1 MKKVFGVLLASTLV
15 LGACGNDDNNSDGK
29 KSNNTETKSVNEN
42 KPQFANDTL
51 VIDQAVLKIDD
62 TFILNDKDSGDKLLA
77 FKYHVKNKSDSE
89 DITSMNV
96 WIACFE
102 ATQDSDNTVNKLDV
116 GITPTTGKLGEWN
129 EHSNDTIK
137 KGKTAKGI
145 MTYKLQNDEDVV
157 LKATKGAD
165 GKKLGTKTIKL
176 DDLKSEDYSVTEDL
190 TDNSKKDGASED
202 DNSKDVASAKT
213 DDNNSKE
220 SKTEDDK
227 TTSDSND
234 SDQQSSKNSTS
245 NNSSSTS
252 NSNNNSQSTNN
263 AQNNVASASSNSQTG
278 QSTQTNN
285 QQVNNQPSN
294 TQEIPPTTHDESQ
307 MGYGRGEYEAAKE
320 ASEKVAN
327 DPNAHVGGP
336 GWVNQGEGYDS
347 WKQRQQEAQEA
358 VVQQ

>member
-1 MKKVFGVLLASTLV
+1 MKKVLFLIFACLLV
-15 LGACGNDDNNSDGK
+15 LGACGNNDK
-29 KSNNTETKSVNEN
+29 NTEKVSED
-42 KPQFANDTL
+42 KPQFKNDTL
-51 VIDQAVLKIDD
+51 VLDQAVLKIDD

-116 GITPTTGKLGEWN
+116 GIIPTTGKLGEWN

-165 GKKLGTKTIKL
+165 GKKLGTKKIKL

-190 TDNSKKDGASED
+190 TDNSKKDNKSED
-202 DNSKDVASAKT
+202 NDSKNVASAKS

-227 TTSDSND
+227 TISDSNNN
-234 SDQQSSKNSTS
+234 SLSTS
-245 NNSSSTS
+245 NN
-252 NSNNNSQSTNN
+252 
-263 AQNNVASASSNSQTG
+263 QNNVTSASRNSQTD
-278 QSTQTNN
+278 QSTQTND
-285 QQVNNQPSN
+285 QTSN
-294 TQEIPPTTHDESQ
+294 TQETPPTTHDESQ
-307 MGYGRGEYEAAKE
+307 MEQVPQDH
-320 ASEKVAN
+320 S
-327 DPNAHVGGP
+327 GGHP
-336 GWVNQGEGYDS
+336 SIFGTDTPPKNN
-347 WKQRQQEAQEA
+347 
-358 VVQQ
+358 

>member
-15 LGACGNDDNNSDGK
+15 LGACGNDNNNSDGK

-62 TFILNDKDSGDKLLA
+62 IFILNDKDSGDKLLA

-176 DDLKSEDYSVTEDL
+176 DDLKTEDYSVTEDL
-190 TDNSKKDGASED
+190 TDNSKKDDASED
-202 DNSKDVASAKT
+202 NDSKNIASAKT
-213 DDNNSKE
+213 DDNNSEENETK
-220 SKTEDDK
+220 DDK
-227 TTSDSND
+227 TARDSND
-234 SDQQSSKNSTS
+234 SNEQSSESPTS
-245 NNSSSTS
+245 NDSSSTS
-252 NSNNNSQSTNN
+252 NSNNNSQSTNSN
-263 AQNNVASASSNSQTG
+263 QNNVASASSNSKTG
-278 QSTQTNN
+278 QTTQPNN
-285 QQVNNQPSN
+285 QTSN
-294 TQEIPPTTHDESQ
+294 SQEIPPTTHDESQ
-307 MGYGRGEYEAAKE
+307 MGYGRGDYESAKE
-320 ASEKVAN
+320 ASEKVRN

-336 GWVNQGEGYDS
+336 GWVNEGEGYDS

>member
-1 MKKVFGVLLASTLV
+1 MKKVLFLIFASLLV
-15 LGACGNDDNNSDGK
+15 LGACGNDDNNSNGK

-42 KPQFANDTL
+42 KPQFTNDTL

-116 GITPTTGKLGEWN
+116 GITPTTGKLGKWN

-176 DDLKSEDYSVTEDL
+176 DDLKSEDYSATEDL
-190 TDNSKKDGASED
+190 TDNSKKDDTSENND
-202 DNSKDVASAKT
+202 SKNVASAKS
-213 DDNNSKE
+213 DDNNSEE
-220 SKTEDDK
+220 SKTENDK
-227 TTSDSND
+227 TTSDSN
-234 SDQQSSKNSTS
+234 
-245 NNSSSTS
+245 
-252 NSNNNSQSTNN
+252 NSQSTNSN
-263 AQNNVASASSNSQTG
+263 QNNVASASSNSQSG

-285 QQVNNQPSN
+285 QTSN

-307 MGYGRGEYEAAKE
+307 MGYGRGDYEAAKE

-327 DPNAHVGGP
+327 NPNAHVGGP
-336 GWVNQGEGYDS
+336 IWVGKNESYES
-347 WKQRQQEAQEA
+347 WAKRQQE
-358 VVQQ
+358 VQNTPSE

>member
-1 MKKVFGVLLASTLV
+1 MKKVLFLIFASLLV
-15 LGACGNDDNNSDGK
+15 LGACGNNDK
-29 KSNNTETKSVNEN
+29 NTEKVSEN
-42 KPQFANDTL
+42 KPQFKNDTL
-51 VIDQAVLKIDD
+51 VLDQAVLKIDD

-165 GKKLGTKTIKL
+165 GKKLGTKKIKL

-190 TDNSKKDGASED
+190 TDNSKKDNKSED
-202 DNSKDVASAKT
+202 NDSKNVTSAKS
-213 DDNNSKE
+213 DDNNSKG

-227 TTSDSND
+227 TISDSNNN
-234 SDQQSSKNSTS
+234 SLSTS
-245 NNSSSTS
+245 NN
-252 NSNNNSQSTNN
+252 
-263 AQNNVASASSNSQTG
+263 QNNVTSASRNSQID
-278 QSTQTNN
+278 QSTQTND
-285 QQVNNQPSN
+285 QQANNQPSN
-294 TQEIPPTTHDESQ
+294 TQETPPTTHDESQ
-307 MGYGRGEYEAAKE
+307 MEQVPQDH
-320 ASEKVAN
+320 S
-327 DPNAHVGGP
+327 GGHP
-336 GWVNQGEGYDS
+336 SIFGTDTPPKNN
-347 WKQRQQEAQEA
+347 
-358 VVQQ
+358 

>member
-1 MKKVFGVLLASTLV
+1 MKKVLFLIFASLLV
-15 LGACGNDDNNSDGK
+15 LGACGNNDK
-29 KSNNTETKSVNEN
+29 NTEKVSED
-42 KPQFANDTL
+42 KPQFKNDTL
-51 VIDQAVLKIDD
+51 VLDQAVLKIDD
-62 TFILNDKDSGDKLLA
+62 IFILNDKDSGDKLLA

-165 GKKLGTKTIKL
+165 GKKLGTKKIKL

-190 TDNSKKDGASED
+190 TDNSKKDNKSED
-202 DNSKDVASAKT
+202 NDSKNVASAKS

-227 TTSDSND
+227 TISDSNNN
-234 SDQQSSKNSTS
+234 SLSTS
-245 NNSSSTS
+245 NN
-252 NSNNNSQSTNN
+252 
-263 AQNNVASASSNSQTG
+263 QNNVTSASRNSQTD
-278 QSTQTNN
+278 QSTQTND
-285 QQVNNQPSN
+285 QTSN
-294 TQEIPPTTHDESQ
+294 TQETPPTTHDESQ
-307 MGYGRGEYEAAKE
+307 MEQVPQDH
-320 ASEKVAN
+320 S
-327 DPNAHVGGP
+327 GGHP
-336 GWVNQGEGYDS
+336 SIFGTDTPPKNN
-347 WKQRQQEAQEA
+347 
-358 VVQQ
+358 

>member
-1 MKKVFGVLLASTLV
+1 MKKVLFLIFASLLV
-15 LGACGNDDNNSDGK
+15 LGACGNDDNNSNGK

-42 KPQFANDTL
+42 KPQFTNDTL

-116 GITPTTGKLGEWN
+116 GITPTTGKLGKWN

-165 GKKLGTKTIKL
+165 GKKLGTKTI
-176 DDLKSEDYSVTEDL
+176 
-190 TDNSKKDGASED
+190 
-202 DNSKDVASAKT
+202 
-213 DDNNSKE
+213 
-220 SKTEDDK
+220 
-227 TTSDSND
+227 
-234 SDQQSSKNSTS
+234 
-245 NNSSSTS
+245 
-252 NSNNNSQSTNN
+252 
-263 AQNNVASASSNSQTG
+263 
-278 QSTQTNN
+278 
-285 QQVNNQPSN
+285 
-294 TQEIPPTTHDESQ
+294 
-307 MGYGRGEYEAAKE
+307 
-320 ASEKVAN
+320 
-327 DPNAHVGGP
+327 
-336 GWVNQGEGYDS
+336 
-347 WKQRQQEAQEA
+347 
-358 VVQQ
+358 

>member
-1 MKKVFGVLLASTLV
+1 MKKVLFLIFASLLV
-15 LGACGNDDNNSDGK
+15 LGACGNDDNNSNGK

-42 KPQFANDTL
+42 KPQFTNDTL

-116 GITPTTGKLGEWN
+116 GITPTTGKLGKWN

-176 DDLKSEDYSVTEDL
+176 DDLKSEDYSATEDL
-190 TDNSKKDGASED
+190 TDNSKKDDTSENND
-202 DNSKDVASAKT
+202 SKNVASAKS
-213 DDNNSKE
+213 DDNNSEE
-220 SKTEDDK
+220 SKTENDK
-227 TTSDSND
+227 TTSDSN
-234 SDQQSSKNSTS
+234 
-245 NNSSSTS
+245 
-252 NSNNNSQSTNN
+252 NSQSTNSN
-263 AQNNVASASSNSQTG
+263 QNNVASASSNSQSG

-285 QQVNNQPSN
+285 QTSN

-307 MGYGRGEYEAAKE
+307 MGYGRGDYEAAKE

-327 DPNAHVGGP
+327 NPNAHVGGP
-336 GWVNQGEGYDS
+336 IWVGKNESYDS
-347 WKQRQQEAQEA
+347 WAKRQQE
-358 VVQQ
+358 VQNTPAE

>member
-1 MKKVFGVLLASTLV
+1 MKKVLFLIFASLLV
-15 LGACGNDDNNSDGK
+15 LGACGNDDNNSNGK

-42 KPQFANDTL
+42 KPQFTNDTL

-116 GITPTTGKLGEWN
+116 GITPTTGKLGKWN

-176 DDLKSEDYSVTEDL
+176 DDLKSEDYSATEDL
-190 TDNSKKDGASED
+190 TDNSKKDDTSENND
-202 DNSKDVASAKT
+202 SKNVASAKS
-213 DDNNSKE
+213 DDNNSEE
-220 SKTEDDK
+220 SKTENDK
-227 TTSDSND
+227 TTSDSN
-234 SDQQSSKNSTS
+234 
-245 NNSSSTS
+245 
-252 NSNNNSQSTNN
+252 NSQSTNSN
-263 AQNNVASASSNSQTG
+263 QNNVASASSNSQSG

-285 QQVNNQPSN
+285 QTSN

-307 MGYGRGEYEAAKE
+307 MGYGRGDYEAAKE

-327 DPNAHVGGP
+327 DPNAHVGL
-336 GWVNQGEGYDS
+336 S
-347 WKQRQQEAQEA
+347 LIHI
-358 VVQQ
+358 

>member
-1 MKKVFGVLLASTLV
+1 MKKVLFLIFASLLV
-15 LGACGNDDNNSDGK
+15 LGACGNNDK
-29 KSNNTETKSVNEN
+29 NTEKVSEN
-42 KPQFANDTL
+42 KPQFKNDTL
-51 VIDQAVLKIDD
+51 VLDQAVLKIDD

-165 GKKLGTKTIKL
+165 GKKLGTKKIKL

-190 TDNSKKDGASED
+190 TDNSKKDNKSED
-202 DNSKDVASAKT
+202 NDSKNVASAKS

-227 TTSDSND
+227 TISDSNNN
-234 SDQQSSKNSTS
+234 SLSTS
-245 NNSSSTS
+245 NN
-252 NSNNNSQSTNN
+252 
-263 AQNNVASASSNSQTG
+263 QNNVTSASRNSQTD
-278 QSTQTNN
+278 QSTQTND
-285 QQVNNQPSN
+285 QQANNQPSN
-294 TQEIPPTTHDESQ
+294 TQETPPTTHDESQ
-307 MGYGRGEYEAAKE
+307 MEQVPQDH
-320 ASEKVAN
+320 S
-327 DPNAHVGGP
+327 GGHP
-336 GWVNQGEGYDS
+336 SIFGTDTPPKNN
-347 WKQRQQEAQEA
+347 
-358 VVQQ
+358 

>member
-1 MKKVFGVLLASTLV
+1 MKKVLFLIFASLLV
-15 LGACGNDDNNSDGK
+15 LGACGNDDNNSNGK

-42 KPQFANDTL
+42 KPQFTNDTL

-116 GITPTTGKLGEWN
+116 GITPTTGKLGKWN

-176 DDLKSEDYSVTEDL
+176 DDLKSEDYSATEDL
-190 TDNSKKDGASED
+190 TDNSKKDDTSENND
-202 DNSKDVASAKT
+202 SKNVASAKS
-213 DDNNSKE
+213 DDNNSEE
-220 SKTEDDK
+220 SKTENDK
-227 TTSDSND
+227 TTSDSN
-234 SDQQSSKNSTS
+234 
-245 NNSSSTS
+245 
-252 NSNNNSQSTNN
+252 NSQSTNSN
-263 AQNNVASASSNSQTG
+263 QNNVASASSNSQSG

-285 QQVNNQPSN
+285 QTSN

-307 MGYGRGEYEAAKE
+307 MGYGRGDYEAAKE

-336 GWVNQGEGYDS
+336 IWVGKNESYES
-347 WKQRQQEAQEA
+347 WAKRQQE
-358 VVQQ
+358 VQNTPAE

>member
-190 TDNSKKDGASED
+190 TNNSKRDDSSED
-202 DNSKDVASAKT
+202 NNSKNVASAKS

-227 TTSDSND
+227 TTSDSNE
-234 SDQQSSKNSTS
+234 QSSESATS
-245 NNSSSTS
+245 NDSSSTS
-252 NSNNNSQSTNN
+252 NSNNNRQSTNSN
-263 AQNNVASASSNSQTG
+263 QNNVASASSNSQTD
-278 QSTQTNN
+278 QSTQNNN
-285 QQVNNQPSN
+285 QQINNQPSN

-307 MGYGRGEYEAAKE
+307 MGYGRGDYETAKE
-320 ASEKVAN
+320 ASSKVWD

-336 GWVNQGEGYDS
+336 RWVGKNEGYES
-347 WKQRQQEAQEA
+347 WANRQKEVAETQSE
-358 VVQQ
+358 

>member
-1 MKKVFGVLLASTLV
+1 MKKVLFLIFASLLV
-15 LGACGNDDNNSDGK
+15 LGACGNNNK
-29 KSNNTETKSVNEN
+29 NTEKISED
-42 KPQFANDTL
+42 KPQFKNDTL
-51 VIDQAVLKIDD
+51 VLDQAVLKIDD

-77 FKYHVKNKSDSE
+77 FKYHVTNKSDSE

-165 GKKLGTKTIKL
+165 GKKLGTKKIKL

-190 TDNSKKDGASED
+190 TDNSKKDNKSED
-202 DNSKDVASAKT
+202 NDSKNVASAKS

-227 TTSDSND
+227 TISDSNNN
-234 SDQQSSKNSTS
+234 SLSTS
-245 NNSSSTS
+245 NN
-252 NSNNNSQSTNN
+252 
-263 AQNNVASASSNSQTG
+263 QNNVTSASRNSQTD
-278 QSTQTNN
+278 QSTQTND
-285 QQVNNQPSN
+285 QTSN
-294 TQEIPPTTHDESQ
+294 IQETPPTTHDESQ
-307 MGYGRGEYEAAKE
+307 MEQVPQDH
-320 ASEKVAN
+320 S
-327 DPNAHVGGP
+327 GGHP
-336 GWVNQGEGYDS
+336 SIFGTDTPPKNN
-347 WKQRQQEAQEA
+347 
-358 VVQQ
+358 

>member
-15 LGACGNDDNNSDGK
+15 LGACGNDNNNSDGK

-62 TFILNDKDSGDKLLA
+62 IFILNDKDSGDKLLA

-190 TDNSKKDGASED
+190 TDNSKKDDASKD
-202 DNSKDVASAKT
+202 NNSKDVASAKS

-220 SKTEDDK
+220 NKTEDDK

-234 SDQQSSKNSTS
+234 SNEQPSENSTS
-245 NNSSSTS
+245 NDSSSTS
-252 NSNNNSQSTNN
+252 NSNNNSQSTNSN
-263 AQNNVASASSNSQTG
+263 QNNVASASSNSQTG
-278 QSTQTNN
+278 QTTQTNN
-285 QQVNNQPSN
+285 QSSN

-307 MGYGRGEYEAAKE
+307 MGYGRGDYEAAKE

-336 GWVNQGEGYDS
+336 GWVGKNESYES
-347 WKQRQQEAQEA
+347 WANRQKEVAETQSE
-358 VVQQ
+358 

>member
-1 MKKVFGVLLASTLV
+1 MKKVLFLIFASLLV
-15 LGACGNDDNNSDGK
+15 LGACGNNDK
-29 KSNNTETKSVNEN
+29 NTEKVSED
-42 KPQFANDTL
+42 KPQFKNDTL
-51 VIDQAVLKIDD
+51 VLDQAVLKIDD

-165 GKKLGTKTIKL
+165 GKKLGTKKIKL

-190 TDNSKKDGASED
+190 TDNSKKDNKSED
-202 DNSKDVASAKT
+202 NDSKNVASAKS

-220 SKTEDDK
+220 SKTEDGK
-227 TTSDSND
+227 TTSDSN
-234 SDQQSSKNSTS
+234 
-245 NNSSSTS
+245 NNSLST
-252 NSNNNSQSTNN
+252 TND
-263 AQNNVASASSNSQTG
+263 
-278 QSTQTNN
+278 

-294 TQEIPPTTHDESQ
+294 AQETPPTTHDESQ
-307 MGYGRGEYEAAKE
+307 MGYGRGDYEQARKD
-320 ASEKVAN
+320 SEKVWN

-336 GWVNQGEGYDS
+336 RWVGKNEGYDS
-347 WKQRQQEAQEA
+347 WAKRQQE
-358 VVQQ
+358 VQNTPAE

>member
-1 MKKVFGVLLASTLV
+1 MKKFLALIFSSALI
-15 LGACGNDDNNSDGK
+15 LGACGNDNTSNDKQQNND
-29 KSNNTETKSVNEN
+29 TETKSVNEN

-190 TDNSKKDGASED
+190 TDNSKKDDASED
-202 DNSKDVASAKT
+202 NNSKNVASAKS

-227 TTSDSND
+227 TTSESHD

-245 NNSSSTS
+245 NDSSSTS
-252 NSNNNSQSTNN
+252 NSNNNNQSTNSN
-263 AQNNVASASSNSQTG
+263 QNNVASASSNSQTR
-278 QSTQTNN
+278 QTTQPNN
-285 QQVNNQPSN
+285 QTSN

-307 MGYGRGEYEAAKE
+307 MGYGRGDYEAAKE

-336 GWVNQGEGYDS
+336 GWVNEGEGYDS

>member
-116 GITPTTGKLGEWN
+116 GITPTTGKLGKWN

-190 TDNSKKDGASED
+190 TDNSKKDDTSED
-202 DNSKDVASAKT
+202 NNSKNVASAKS

-227 TTSDSND
+227 TTSESHD

-252 NSNNNSQSTNN
+252 NSNNNSQSINN

-307 MGYGRGEYEAAKE
+307 MGYGRGEYEASKE

>member
-116 GITPTTGKLGEWN
+116 GITPTTGKLGKWN

-190 TDNSKKDGASED
+190 TDNSKKDDSSED
-202 DNSKDVASAKT
+202 NNSKNVASAKS

-234 SDQQSSKNSTS
+234 SNEQSSESSTS
-245 NNSSSTS
+245 NDSSSTS
-252 NSNNNSQSTNN
+252 NSNNN
-263 AQNNVASASSNSQTG
+263 QNNIASASSNSQTG

-307 MGYGRGEYEAAKE
+307 MGYGRGDYEAAKE

-336 GWVNQGEGYDS
+336 GWVGKNESYES
-347 WKQRQQEAQEA
+347 WANRQIEVAETQSE
-358 VVQQ
+358 

>member
-1 MKKVFGVLLASTLV
+1 MKKVLFLIFASLLV
-15 LGACGNDDNNSDGK
+15 LGACGNDNSNSGGK
-29 KSNNTETKSVNEN
+29 KSDNTETKSVNEN
-42 KPQFANDTL
+42 KTQFANDTL

-137 KGKTAKGI
+137 KGKTTKGI

-190 TDNSKKDGASED
+190 TDNSKKDNESED
-202 DNSKDVASAKT
+202 NDSKNVASAKSN
-213 DDNNSKE
+213 DNNSKE

-227 TTSDSND
+227 KTSDS
-234 SDQQSSKNSTS
+234 
-245 NNSSSTS
+245 
-252 NSNNNSQSTNN
+252 NNSQSTNN
-263 AQNNVASASSNSQTG
+263 NQNNVASANSNSQTG
-278 QSTQTNN
+278 QTTQPNN
-285 QQVNNQPSN
+285 QTSN

-307 MGYGRGEYEAAKE
+307 MGYGRGDYEAAKE
-320 ASEKVAN
+320 ASEKVKN

-336 GWVNQGEGYDS
+336 GWVNENEGYDS

>member
-1 MKKVFGVLLASTLV
+1 MKKVLFLIFASLLV
-15 LGACGNDDNNSDGK
+15 LGACGNDDNNSNGK

-42 KPQFANDTL
+42 KPQFTNDTL

-116 GITPTTGKLGEWN
+116 GITPTTGKLGKWN

-176 DDLKSEDYSVTEDL
+176 DDLKSEDYSATEDL
-190 TDNSKKDGASED
+190 TDNSKKDDTSENND
-202 DNSKDVASAKT
+202 SKNVASAKS
-213 DDNNSKE
+213 DDNNSEE
-220 SKTEDDK
+220 SKTENDK
-227 TTSDSND
+227 TTSDSN
-234 SDQQSSKNSTS
+234 
-245 NNSSSTS
+245 
-252 NSNNNSQSTNN
+252 NSQSTNSN
-263 AQNNVASASSNSQTG
+263 QNNVASASSNSQSG

-285 QQVNNQPSN
+285 QTSN

-307 MGYGRGEYEAAKE
+307 MGYGRGDYEAAKE

-336 GWVNQGEGYDS
+336 IWVGKNESYES
-347 WKQRQQEAQEA
+347 WTKRQQE
-358 VVQQ
+358 VQNTPAE

>member
-116 GITPTTGKLGEWN
+116 GITPTTGKLGKWN

-190 TDNSKKDGASED
+190 TDSSKKDDASED
-202 DNSKDVASAKT
+202 NDSKNVANAKS

-220 SKTEDDK
+220 NKTEDDK

-234 SDQQSSKNSTS
+234 SNEQSSESSTS
-245 NNSSSTS
+245 NDSSSTS
-252 NSNNNSQSTNN
+252 NSNNNSQSTNSN
-263 AQNNVASASSNSQTG
+263 QNNVASASSNSQTG
-278 QSTQTNN
+278 QSTQNNN
-285 QQVNNQPSN
+285 QSSN

-307 MGYGRGEYEAAKE
+307 MGYGRGDYEAAKE

-336 GWVNQGEGYDS
+336 GWVNEGEGYDS

>member
-116 GITPTTGKLGEWN
+116 GITPTTGKLGKWN

-190 TDNSKKDGASED
+190 TDSSKKDDASED
-202 DNSKDVASAKT
+202 NDSKNVANAKS
-213 DDNNSKE
+213 DDNNSKKN
-220 SKTEDDK
+220 KTEDDK

-234 SDQQSSKNSTS
+234 SNEQSSESSTS
-245 NNSSSTS
+245 NDSSSTS
-252 NSNNNSQSTNN
+252 NSNNNSQSTNSN
-263 AQNNVASASSNSQTG
+263 QNNVASASSNSQTG
-278 QSTQTNN
+278 QSTQNNN
-285 QQVNNQPSN
+285 QSSN

-307 MGYGRGEYEAAKE
+307 MGYGRGDYEAAKE

-336 GWVNQGEGYDS
+336 GWVNEGEGYDS

>member
-1 MKKVFGVLLASTLV
+1 MKKVLYLMFASLLV
-15 LGACGNDDNNSDGK
+15 LGACGNDDNNSNGK
-29 KSNNTETKSVNEN
+29 KSSNTETKSVNEN
-42 KPQFANDTL
+42 KPQFTNNTL

-116 GITPTTGKLGEWN
+116 GITPTTGKLGKWN

-145 MTYKLQNDEDVV
+145 MTYKLQNDKDVV

-190 TDNSKKDGASED
+190 TDNSKKDDTRED
-202 DNSKDVASAKT
+202 NDSKNVANAKS
-213 DDNNSKE
+213 DDNNSEE
-220 SKTEDDK
+220 SKTENDK
-227 TTSDSND
+227 ITSD
-234 SDQQSSKNSTS
+234 T
-245 NNSSSTS
+245 
-252 NSNNNSQSTNN
+252 NNNSQSTN
-263 AQNNVASASSNSQTG
+263 SNQT
-278 QSTQTNN
+278 
-285 QQVNNQPSN
+285 SN

-307 MGYGRGEYEAAKE
+307 MGYGREGYEKARK
-320 ASEKVAN
+320 ASEKVWD

-336 GWVNQGEGYDS
+336 GWVGKNEGYDS
-347 WKQRQQEAQEA
+347 WAKRQQE
-358 VVQQ
+358 VQNTPAE

>member
-1 MKKVFGVLLASTLV
+1 MKKVLFILLSCFLV
-15 LGACGNDDNNSDGK
+15 LGACGNNDK
-29 KSNNTETKSVNEN
+29 NTEKVSED
-42 KPQFANDTL
+42 KPQFKNDTL
-51 VIDQAVLKIDD
+51 VLDQAVLKIDD

-137 KGKTAKGI
+137 KGKTTKGI

-165 GKKLGTKTIKL
+165 GKKLGTKKIKL

-190 TDNSKKDGASED
+190 TDNSKKDNKSED
-202 DNSKDVASAKT
+202 NDSKNVASAKT

-227 TTSDSND
+227 TTSDSN
-234 SDQQSSKNSTS
+234 
-245 NNSSSTS
+245 
-252 NSNNNSQSTNN
+252 NNSQSTNN
-263 AQNNVASASSNSQTG
+263 NQNNVASASSNSQTD
-278 QSTQTNN
+278 QSNQTND
-285 QQVNNQPSN
+285 QTSN
-294 TQEIPPTTHDESQ
+294 TQETPPTTHDESQ
-307 MGYGRGEYEAAKE
+307 MEQVPQDH
-320 ASEKVAN
+320 S
-327 DPNAHVGGP
+327 GGHP
-336 GWVNQGEGYDS
+336 SIFGTDTPPKNN
-347 WKQRQQEAQEA
+347 
-358 VVQQ
+358 

>member
-1 MKKVFGVLLASTLV
+1 MKKVLFLIFASLLV
-15 LGACGNDDNNSDGK
+15 LGACGNDDNNSNGK

-42 KPQFANDTL
+42 KPQFTNDTL

-190 TDNSKKDGASED
+190 TDNSKKDDTSED
-202 DNSKDVASAKT
+202 NDSKNVASAKS
-213 DDNNSKE
+213 DDNNSEE
-220 SKTEDDK
+220 SKTENDK
-227 TTSDSND
+227 TTSD
-234 SDQQSSKNSTS
+234 
-245 NNSSSTS
+245 
-252 NSNNNSQSTNN
+252 SNNNSQSTNSN
-263 AQNNVASASSNSQTG
+263 QNNVASASSNSQSG

-285 QQVNNQPSN
+285 QTSN

-307 MGYGRGEYEAAKE
+307 MGYGRGDYEAAKE

-336 GWVNQGEGYDS
+336 IWVGKNESYDS
-347 WKQRQQEAQEA
+347 WAKRQQE
-358 VVQQ
+358 VQNTPAE

>member
-1 MKKVFGVLLASTLV
+1 MKKVLFLIFASLLV
-15 LGACGNDDNNSDGK
+15 LGACGNNDK
-29 KSNNTETKSVNEN
+29 NTEKVSED
-42 KPQFANDTL
+42 KPQFKNDTL
-51 VIDQAVLKIDD
+51 VLDQAVLKIDD

-145 MTYKLQNDEDVV
+145 MTYKLQNDKDVV

-165 GKKLGTKTIKL
+165 GKKLGTKKIKL

-190 TDNSKKDGASED
+190 TDNSKKDNKSED
-202 DNSKDVASAKT
+202 NDSKNVASAKS

-227 TTSDSND
+227 TISDSNNN
-234 SDQQSSKNSTS
+234 SLSTS
-245 NNSSSTS
+245 NN
-252 NSNNNSQSTNN
+252 
-263 AQNNVASASSNSQTG
+263 QNNVTSASRNSQTD
-278 QSTQTNN
+278 QSTQTND
-285 QQVNNQPSN
+285 QQANNQPSN
-294 TQEIPPTTHDESQ
+294 TQETPPTTHDESQ
-307 MGYGRGEYEAAKE
+307 MEQVPQDH
-320 ASEKVAN
+320 S
-327 DPNAHVGGP
+327 GGHP
-336 GWVNQGEGYDS
+336 SIFGTDTPPKNN
-347 WKQRQQEAQEA
+347 
-358 VVQQ
+358 

>member
-1 MKKVFGVLLASTLV
+1 MKKVLFLIFASLLV
-15 LGACGNDDNNSDGK
+15 LGACGNDDNNSNGK

-42 KPQFANDTL
+42 KPQFTNDTL

-116 GITPTTGKLGEWN
+116 GITPTTGKLGKWN

-176 DDLKSEDYSVTEDL
+176 DDLKSEDYSATEDL
-190 TDNSKKDGASED
+190 TDNSKKDDTSENND
-202 DNSKDVASAKT
+202 SKNVASAKS
-213 DDNNSKE
+213 DDNNSEE
-220 SKTEDDK
+220 SKTENDK
-227 TTSDSND
+227 TTSDSN
-234 SDQQSSKNSTS
+234 
-245 NNSSSTS
+245 
-252 NSNNNSQSTNN
+252 NSQSTNSN
-263 AQNNVASASSNSQTG
+263 QNNVASASSNSQSG

-285 QQVNNQPSN
+285 QTSN

-307 MGYGRGEYEAAKE
+307 MGYGRGDYEAAKE

-336 GWVNQGEGYDS
+336 IWVGKNESYES
-347 WKQRQQEAQEA
+347 WSKRQQE
-358 VVQQ
+358 VQNTPSE

>member
-1 MKKVFGVLLASTLV
+1 MKKVLFLIFASLLV
-15 LGACGNDDNNSDGK
+15 LGACGNDDNNSNGK

-42 KPQFANDTL
+42 KPQFTNDTL

-116 GITPTTGKLGEWN
+116 GITPTTGKLGKWN

-176 DDLKSEDYSVTEDL
+176 DDLKSEDYSATEDL
-190 TDNSKKDGASED
+190 TDNSKKDDTSENND
-202 DNSKDVASAKT
+202 SKNVASAKS
-213 DDNNSKE
+213 DDNNSEE
-220 SKTEDDK
+220 SKTENDK
-227 TTSDSND
+227 TTSDSN
-234 SDQQSSKNSTS
+234 
-245 NNSSSTS
+245 
-252 NSNNNSQSTNN
+252 NSQSTNSN
-263 AQNNVASASSNSQTG
+263 QNNVASASSNLQSG

-285 QQVNNQPSN
+285 QTSN

-307 MGYGRGEYEAAKE
+307 MGYGRGDYEAAKE

-336 GWVNQGEGYDS
+336 IWVGKNESYES
-347 WKQRQQEAQEA
+347 WAKRQQE
-358 VVQQ
+358 VQNTPSE

>member
-15 LGACGNDDNNSDGK
+15 LGACGNDDNNSEDK

-116 GITPTTGKLGEWN
+116 GITPTTGKLGKWN

-190 TDNSKKDGASED
+190 TDNSKKDDASED
-202 DNSKDVASAKT
+202 NDSKNVASAKT
-213 DDNNSKE
+213 DDNNSEENETK
-220 SKTEDDK
+220 DDK
-227 TTSDSND
+227 TARDSND
-234 SDQQSSKNSTS
+234 SNEQSSESPTS
-245 NNSSSTS
+245 NDSSSTS
-252 NSNNNSQSTNN
+252 NSNNNSQSTNSN
-263 AQNNVASASSNSQTG
+263 QNNVASASSNSKTG
-278 QSTQTNN
+278 QTTQPNN
-285 QQVNNQPSN
+285 QTSN
-294 TQEIPPTTHDESQ
+294 SQEIPPTTHDESQ
-307 MGYGRGEYEAAKE
+307 MGYGRGDYESAKE
-320 ASEKVAN
+320 ASEKVRN

-336 GWVNQGEGYDS
+336 GWVNEGEGYDS

>member
-1 MKKVFGVLLASTLV
+1 MKKVLFLIFASLLV
-15 LGACGNDDNNSDGK
+15 LGACGNNDK
-29 KSNNTETKSVNEN
+29 NTEKVSED
-42 KPQFANDTL
+42 KPQFKNDTL
-51 VIDQAVLKIDD
+51 VLDQAVLKIDD

-165 GKKLGTKTIKL
+165 GKKLGTKKIKL

-190 TDNSKKDGASED
+190 TDNSKKDNKSED
-202 DNSKDVASAKT
+202 NDSKNVASAKS

-220 SKTEDDK
+220 SKTEDGK
-227 TTSDSND
+227 TTSDSN
-234 SDQQSSKNSTS
+234 
-245 NNSSSTS
+245 NNSLST
-252 NSNNNSQSTNN
+252 TND
-263 AQNNVASASSNSQTG
+263 
-278 QSTQTNN
+278 

-294 TQEIPPTTHDESQ
+294 AQETPPTTHDESQ
-307 MGYGRGEYEAAKE
+307 MGYGRGDYEQARKD
-320 ASEKVAN
+320 SEKVWN

-336 GWVNQGEGYDS
+336 RWVGKNEGYES
-347 WKQRQQEAQEA
+347 WAKRQQEVQNTPAQ
-358 VVQQ
+358 

>member
-1 MKKVFGVLLASTLV
+1 MKKVLFLIFASLLV
-15 LGACGNDDNNSDGK
+15 LGACGNDDNNSNGK

-116 GITPTTGKLGEWN
+116 GITPTTGKLGKWN

-190 TDNSKKDGASED
+190 TDNSKKDDTSENND
-202 DNSKDVASAKT
+202 SKNVASAKS
-213 DDNNSKE
+213 DDNNSEE
-220 SKTEDDK
+220 SKTENDK
-227 TTSDSND
+227 TTSDSN
-234 SDQQSSKNSTS
+234 
-245 NNSSSTS
+245 
-252 NSNNNSQSTNN
+252 NSQSTNSN
-263 AQNNVASASSNSQTG
+263 QNNVASASSNSQSG

-285 QQVNNQPSN
+285 QTSN

-307 MGYGRGEYEAAKE
+307 MGYGRGDYEAAKE

-336 GWVNQGEGYDS
+336 IWVGKNESYES
-347 WKQRQQEAQEA
+347 WAKRQQE
-358 VVQQ
+358 VQNTPSE

>member
-15 LGACGNDDNNSDGK
+15 LGACGNDDNNSEGK

-42 KPQFANDTL
+42 KPQFENDTL

-176 DDLKSEDYSVTEDL
+176 DDLKTEDYSVTEDL
-190 TDNSKKDGASED
+190 TDNSKKDDASED
-202 DNSKDVASAKT
+202 NNSKNVANAKS

-220 SKTEDDK
+220 IKTEDDK

-234 SDQQSSKNSTS
+234 SNEQSSESSTS
-245 NNSSSTS
+245 NDSSSTS
-252 NSNNNSQSTNN
+252 NSNNNSQSTNSN
-263 AQNNVASASSNSQTG
+263 QNNVASASSNSQTR
-278 QSTQTNN
+278 QTTQPNN
-285 QQVNNQPSN
+285 QTSN

-307 MGYGRGEYEAAKE
+307 MGYGRGDYEAAKE
-320 ASEKVAN
+320 ASEKVVN

-336 GWVNQGEGYDS
+336 GWVNEGEGYDS

>member
-1 MKKVFGVLLASTLV
+1 MKKVLFLIFASLLV
-15 LGACGNDDNNSDGK
+15 LGACGNDDNNSNGK

-42 KPQFANDTL
+42 KPQFTNDTL

-116 GITPTTGKLGEWN
+116 GITPTTGKLGKWN

-190 TDNSKKDGASED
+190 TDNSKKDDTSED
-202 DNSKDVASAKT
+202 NDSKNVASAKS
-213 DDNNSKE
+213 DDNNSEE
-220 SKTEDDK
+220 SKTENDK
-227 TTSDSND
+227 TTSDSN
-234 SDQQSSKNSTS
+234 
-245 NNSSSTS
+245 
-252 NSNNNSQSTNN
+252 NSQSTNSN
-263 AQNNVASASSNSQTG
+263 QNNVASASSNSQSG

-285 QQVNNQPSN
+285 QTSN

-307 MGYGRGEYEAAKE
+307 MGYGRGDYEAAKE

-336 GWVNQGEGYDS
+336 IWVGKNESYES
-347 WKQRQQEAQEA
+347 WAKRQQE
-358 VVQQ
+358 VQNTPAE

>member
-15 LGACGNDDNNSDGK
+15 LGACGNDDNNSNGK

-42 KPQFANDTL
+42 KPQFTNDTL

-116 GITPTTGKLGEWN
+116 GITPTTGKLGKWN

-145 MTYKLQNDEDVV
+145 MTYKLQNDEDIV

-190 TDNSKKDGASED
+190 TDNSKKDDTSED
-202 DNSKDVASAKT
+202 NDSKNVASAKS
-213 DDNNSKE
+213 DDNNSEE

-234 SDQQSSKNSTS
+234 S
-245 NNSSSTS
+245 SSTS
-252 NSNNNSQSTNN
+252 NSNNNSQSTNSN
-263 AQNNVASASSNSQTG
+263 QNNVASASSNSQSG

-285 QQVNNQPSN
+285 QQVSNQTSN

-307 MGYGRGEYEAAKE
+307 MGYGRGDYEAAKE

-336 GWVNQGEGYDS
+336 GWVGKNESYES
-347 WKQRQQEAQEA
+347 WANRQKEVAEMQSE
-358 VVQQ
+358 

>member
-1 MKKVFGVLLASTLV
+1 MKKVLFLIFASLLV
-15 LGACGNDDNNSDGK
+15 LGACGNDDNNSNDK

-42 KPQFANDTL
+42 KLQFTNDTL

-116 GITPTTGKLGEWN
+116 GITPTTGKLGKWN

-157 LKATKGAD
+157 LKATKGAA

-176 DDLKSEDYSVTEDL
+176 DNLKSEDYSVTEDL
-190 TDNSKKDGASED
+190 TDNSKKDDTSED
-202 DNSKDVASAKT
+202 NDSKNVASAKS
-213 DDNNSKE
+213 DDNNSEE
-220 SKTEDDK
+220 SKTKDDK

-234 SDQQSSKNSTS
+234 
-245 NNSSSTS
+245 
-252 NSNNNSQSTNN
+252 NSQSTN
-263 AQNNVASASSNSQTG
+263 S
-278 QSTQTNN
+278 
-285 QQVNNQPSN
+285 NQPSN

-307 MGYGRGEYEAAKE
+307 MGYGRDDYEAAKE
-320 ASEKVAN
+320 ATEKVAN

-336 GWVNQGEGYDS
+336 IWVGKNESYES
-347 WKQRQQEAQEA
+347 WAKRQQE
-358 VVQQ
+358 VQNTPAE

>member
-145 MTYKLQNDEDVV
+145 MTYKLQNNEDVV

-190 TDNSKKDGASED
+190 TDNSKKDDTSED
-202 DNSKDVASAKT
+202 NNSKDVASSKT

-220 SKTEDDK
+220 NETKDDK
-227 TTSDSND
+227 TTSNSND
-234 SDQQSSKNSTS
+234 SNEQSLESATS
-245 NNSSSTS
+245 NDSNSTS
-252 NSNNNSQSTNN
+252 NSNNNSQSTNSN
-263 AQNNVASASSNSQTG
+263 QNNVASASSNSQTG
-278 QSTQTNN
+278 QSTQNNN

-307 MGYGRGEYEAAKE
+307 MSYGRGDYEAAKE